1 MLGNFVYENP
11 TKIIFGKD
19 SMAAL
24 SEELKKYGDKVQLIY
39 GGGSIKKN
47 GIYEQ
52 VLKALSDAGKT
63 VVEDAGVMPNPT
75 IEKLRD
81 GIQIARDNDVDF
93 LLAVGGGSCVDCA
106 KAVAISVH
114 CDEDPWQK
122 YFVDFEEPDCEILPV
137 GSVLTMV
144 GTGSEMNGGSVISN
158 HETAIKSGHVF
169 GVDVF
174 PKFAVMNPEFTYS
187 VPQYQM
193 VAGIYDIMNHIME
206 QYFSGDDDC
215 ASDYIMEGLMRSVIN
230 SARVAVA
237 DPKNYE
243 ARSNLM
249 WDATWALN
257 TFVSK
262 GKPTDWEI
270 HMLGQAISA
279 HTDATHGMTL
289 AAVTLPYYK
298 HIMRFG
304 VDKFVRFARNVWDV
318 RLNHATD
325 EEVALA
331 GLQKLEEW
339 MREIGLV
346 MNITELGCDESMLEA
361 LADSTFVMTGGY
373 HPLSREEIIEIFRA
387 SL

>member
-75 IEKLRD
+75 IEKLRE

-93 LLAVGGGSCVDCA
+93 LLAVGGGSCVDYA
-106 KAVAISVH
+106 KAISISVH

-122 YFVDFEEPDCEILPV
+122 YFVDFKEPDCEILPV

-169 GVDVF
+169 GVDVY
-174 PKFAVMNPEFTYS
+174 PKFAVMNPEFTFS

-206 QYFSGDDDC
+206 QYFSGSDDC
-215 ASDYIMEGLMRSVIN
+215 ASDYIMEGLMRSVVN
-230 SARVAVA
+230 SSRVAVA
-237 DPKNYE
+237 DPQNYE

-257 TFVSK
+257 TLVAK
-262 GKPTDWEI
+262 GKSADWEI

-279 HTDATHGMTL
+279 NTDATHGMTL

-298 HIMRFG
+298 HIMHFG
-304 VDKFVRFARNVWDV
+304 LDKFVRFARNVWDV

-339 MREIGLV
+339 MREIGLI